1 MSWSQAQQSEDLH
14 DQIIILV
21 GSAIRLLCGEA
32 GVFVISNEA
41 FDPLSSV
48 QHSVYRLS
56 DGGCGGLLKYI
67 RERRPPDKAHPFLV
81 DCGPPALVVR
91 VGKYRDLLGG
101 EAGAGFECCFI

>member
-48 QHSVYRLS
+48 QHNVYRLS
-56 DGGCGGLLKYI
+56 DGGCADLLTYI
-67 RERRPPDKAHPFLV
+67 REGPPPGWAHPIVV
-81 DCGPPALVVR
+81 DARPAALVAR
-91 VGKYRDLLGG
+91 LGMYDG
-101 EAGAGFECCFI
+101 LV